1 MQTSGNMLWLQA
13 ICFEFYLDKK
23 EANTTLIGPFW
34 LGFLRAHNISDNDVV
49 TFQFPG
55 FDERDNEIA
64 ETDVEIDEYEGEIDE
79 IVFKLTVADANG
91 KRKSFCNL
99 SSINV
104 LYISLL
110 ASPIVSCNYKFI
122 FVSLFVY
129 SHVFN
134 YMPGIHN
141 LGALN
146 VPPCIRCILY
156 KTVFTDMQ
164 SIGVTDMDILA

>member
-1 MQTSGNMLWLQA
+1 MQTSGDMLWLQA
-13 ICFEFYLDKK
+13 ICFEFCLDKK

-49 TFQFPG
+49 TFRLPG
-55 FDERDNEIA
+55 FDERDNKIA

-79 IVFKLTVADANG
+79 NVFKLTVADDNG

-99 SSINV
+99 SGINV

-122 FVSLFVY
+122 FVY

-141 LGALN
+141 FGALN
-146 VPPCIRCILY
+146 VPPCIRCIY

-164 SIGVTDMDILA
+164 SVGVADMHED